1 MKELVA
7 QCQTEFNESS
17 TIQTNIAVNER
28 QYLNESDLGGI
39 EVSSN
44 NGRIVC
50 NNTLAA
56 RLDYSMQKLLPD
68 IRATLFT
75 NQKPTAGLI

>member
-1 MKELVA
+1 V
-7 QCQTEFNESS
+7 QCQKEFNESS

-28 QYLNESDLGGI
+28 QYLDESDLGGI

-56 RLDYSMQKLLPD
+56 RLGHSMQKLLPD